1 MNLFF
6 IGMAMLAGVT
16 IPLQSAANAQLN
28 KGLGQVSIAALA
40 IYVVALCGLLLCAPF
55 MGMSLTGFG
64 MRAAT
69 IPWWAWAGGI
79 CNLLFVLAAALT
91 TQRLG
96 AAAFTV
102 TIATT
107 GTLVSIVLDNFGW
120 FGLAQHPVSWLRAAG
135 AVLAIGGVVL
145 VSLF

>member
-1 MNLFF
+1 MKFLL

-16 IPLQSAANAQLN
+16 IPLKSAANAQLN
-28 KGLGQVSIAALA
+28 KGLGQVAVAALA
-40 IYVVALCGLLLCAPF
+40 IYVVALVGLLLCTPF
-55 MGMSLTGFG
+55 FGVSLRGLA
-64 MRAAT
+64 MRAGT
-69 IPWWAWAGGI
+69 IPSWAWAGGL
-79 CNLLFVLAAALT
+79 CNLVFVLAAALT

-107 GTLVSIVLDNFGW
+107 ATVLSIALDNFGLL
-120 FGLAQHPVSWLRAAG
+120 GLAQHPVSWPRAAG
-135 AVLAIGGVVL
+135 AVLATGGVVL

>member
-1 MNLFF
+1 MKFLL

-16 IPLQSAANAQLN
+16 IPLQSAANAELN
-28 KGLGQVSIAALA
+28 KGFGQVAVAALA
-40 IYVVALCGLLLCAPF
+40 IYVVALCGLLVCAPF
-55 MGMSLTGFG
+55 FGVSLRGLG
-64 MRAAT
+64 MRAVT
-69 IPWWAWAGGI
+69 IPWWAWGGGL

-107 GTLVSIVLDNFGW
+107 ATVLSIALDNFGW
-120 FGLAQHPVSWLRAAG
+120 LGLAQHPVSWLRAAG